1 MVASSSDPFAG
12 LPQIAEATIGSLA
25 ELDALT
31 TGGEPRVVRGL
42 VRQWPVC
49 LAAANGSEA
58 LFDYLKARDR
68 GMPVPVMEAP
78 ATAAGRFGYTDD
90 PREYSF
96 TRRQRPLIE
105 TLNRILQASSR
116 PHGPVIAIQMLAMAE
131 HMPQLVAENPMPL
144 LPGSARPLLWLGGM
158 VKTQIHH
165 DREHNLACVVAGRRR
180 FLLFPPDQ
188 VNNLYIG
195 PRDRAPP
202 LSLVDPEAPDH
213 TRYPRFAA
221 ALAAASVAELG
232 PGDALLMPRF
242 WWHHVTSIEPINAM
256 VNFWWGGTERALDDP
271 HQLFLAALL
280 AIRSLPPS
288 ERSYWQAM
296 FAEHVFDPSA
306 EAISH
311 LPDGQA
317 AYLGPLSSRERADLR
332 RQLLAAIIKSG

>member
-1 MVASSSDPFAG
+1 MASSSDAFAS
-12 LPQIAEATIGSLA
+12 LPQIAEAAIGSPA
-25 ELDALT
+25 ELDALAIA
-31 TGGEPRVVRGL
+31 GEPRVVRGL
-42 VRQWPVC
+42 VSQWPLC
-49 LAAANGSEA
+49 RAAANGTEA
-58 LFDYLKARDR
+58 LFDYLKSRDR

-78 ATAAGRFGYTDD
+78 AAAAGRFGYTAD

-116 PHGPVIAIQMLAMAE
+116 PQGPVIAIQMLALAD

-144 LPGSARPLLWLGGM
+144 LPAGARPLLWLGGP

-213 TRYPRFAA
+213 VRYPRFGA
-221 ALAAASVAELG
+221 ALAAASVADLG
-232 PGDALLMPRF
+232 SGDALLMPRF
-242 WWHHVTSIEPINAM
+242 WRSE
-256 VNFWWGGTERALDDP
+256 ER
-271 HQLFLAALL
+271 
-280 AIRSLPPS
+280 RVGK
-288 ERSYWQAM
+288 EC
-296 FAEHVFDPSA
+296 
-306 EAISH
+306 
-311 LPDGQA
+311 
-317 AYLGPLSSRERADLR
+317 
-332 RQLLAAIIKSG
+332 